1 MQLCRKD
8 NLSRN
13 LKKHKKLLEKE
24 GKAADAKGYDFFPMT
39 FHLPLEYGL
48 FADEFKKA
56 TDKNIWIMK
65 PTSKSQGK
73 GIFLFN
79 RINAISAWTD
89 TQA

>member
-13 LKKHKKLLEKE
+13 LKRYRKLLEKE
-24 GKAADAKGYDFFPMT
+24 GKQAEAKTYNFFPTT
-39 FHLPLEYGL
+39 FHLPLEYGM
-48 FADEFKKA
+48 FADEFRKA

-65 PTSKSQGK
+65 PTAKSQGK

-79 RINAISAWTD
+79 KLNAIAAWS
-89 TQA
+89 